1 MASSDGSYEVL
12 VWEDVITPARDGV
25 ALSNDVYFP
34 ARNSTAVADPLPV
47 LLERTPYGK
56 REAERAERAR
66 CFTRHGYAVVI
77 QDCRGCF
84 DSEGDL
90 YFLRD
95 EAADGYDAIEW
106 IAAQPWCNGK
116 VGTFGTSYAGWTQT
130 STATLNPPHLACQI
144 PTMAGWNAHTSTV
157 RQGGAFELR
166 FMAWAFWHS
175 AVNPNKRLKANPGA
189 KDTLDHTDFRD
200 WLSQLPLKEGLS
212 PLAQIPNYERWLMD
226 IYTKADYDDFW
237 RQPGFGVEE
246 YLEQYSD
253 VPTYFVGAWYDSY
266 TLATTDSFKALAA
279 HKKGPIHAIMGP
291 WTHGTYTTELSY
303 SGDVDFGPGAAL
315 ESFDDLHLR
324 WFDRW
329 LKEGTPQPARATD
342 GESPFT
348 FFVMGGGTGHKL
360 SSGRM
365 DHGGSWRHAP
375 EWPLP
380 AARQASYFLQAD
392 GSLNGE
398 PETQRQASS
407 EYEFDPN
414 NPVPTVGGNFS
425 SLAYVKQLPAGV
437 DPETVPRGSR
447 TEMITP
453 NGGFNQHEGERFY
466 SSKEPYLPLSSRHD
480 VVVFQTQPLEQDQ
493 LAIGPVE
500 VELWASSTA
509 VDTDFTAKLV
519 DVYPPSDDYPSGYAL
534 NIGDGIIRAR
544 YRDSREKAEFM
555 TPNEVYRFTV
565 TLFPISNLFV
575 KGHRIRLDISS
586 SNFPRFDVN
595 PNTGEPLGRNRRTQ
609 SAINT
614 IYHDS
619 EHPSRLI
626 LSVVPE

>member
-66 CFTRHGYAVVI
+66 YFTRHGYVVVI

-95 EAADGYDAIEW
+95 EAADGYDTVEW

-130 STATLNPPHLACQI
+130 STAALNPPHLACQI

-189 KDTLDHTDFRD
+189 KETLDHTDFRD

-253 VPTYFVGAWYDSY
+253 VPTYFVGPGTTPTPSPPRTASRPSPPTRRGPSTPSWALGPTAPTPLNS
-266 TLATTDSFKALAA
+266 ATPATWISAPAPPWKASTTSISAGSTAGSRKAHHSLPVLQTANLLSPSSSWVVAPAASSHQGVWTTAVAGVMPRSGPCRPLDKPPTSFKL
-279 HKKGPIHAIMGP
+279 
-291 WTHGTYTTELSY
+291 TE
-303 SGDVDFGPGAAL
+303 A
-315 ESFDDLHLR
+315 
-324 WFDRW
+324 
-329 LKEGTPQPARATD
+329 
-342 GESPFT
+342 
-348 FFVMGGGTGHKL
+348 
-360 SSGRM
+360 
-365 DHGGSWRHAP
+365 
-375 EWPLP
+375 
-380 AARQASYFLQAD
+380 
-392 GSLNGE
+392 
-398 PETQRQASS
+398 
-407 EYEFDPN
+407 
-414 NPVPTVGGNFS
+414 
-425 SLAYVKQLPAGV
+425 
-437 DPETVPRGSR
+437 
-447 TEMITP
+447 
-453 NGGFNQHEGERFY
+453 
-466 SSKEPYLPLSSRHD
+466 
-480 VVVFQTQPLEQDQ
+480 
-493 LAIGPVE
+493 
-500 VELWASSTA
+500 
-509 VDTDFTAKLV
+509 
-519 DVYPPSDDYPSGYAL
+519 
-534 NIGDGIIRAR
+534 
-544 YRDSREKAEFM
+544 
-555 TPNEVYRFTV
+555 
-565 TLFPISNLFV
+565 
-575 KGHRIRLDISS
+575 
-586 SNFPRFDVN
+586 
-595 PNTGEPLGRNRRTQ
+595 
-609 SAINT
+609 
-614 IYHDS
+614 
-619 EHPSRLI
+619 
-626 LSVVPE
+626 